1 MGKLK
6 KNIDIYLHCQP
17 SNEPITVLPHG
28 QQIPDDYT
36 MIGIGS
42 YLDSWF
48 TSTQEGTYENII
60 RTAIEDAKAM
70 GATLIYIAYVKGRD
84 YGFGSTCYQITCHF
98 YKKQ

>member
-17 SNEPITVLPHG
+17 SNETVTVLPHG
-28 QQIPDDYT
+28 QQIPDNYA
-36 MIGIGS
+36 MVGIGS

-48 TSTQEGTYENII
+48 TSTREGTYENII
-60 RTAIEDAKAM
+60 RTAIKDAKAM
-70 GATLIYIAYVKGRD
+70 GATLIYIAYVKGRGYMYD
-84 YGFGSTCYQITCHF
+84 SSCYQITCHF